1 MGKTKTRIM
10 LNEWLQTLHAE
21 KIVFIG
27 SRSNFLYIGKQR
39 DSFLAMRNLDDV
51 YREKLEKR
59 LAVARQQYEYSV
71 MLDRKREMIT
81 HEEEIQKA
89 KKRIAD
95 YVPFGERY
103 VKEVYKRFSD
113 EGTVIIIEG
122 REQGKYW
129 DIGKELSRPKKGET

>member
-59 LAVARQQYEYSV
+59 LAVARQQ
-71 MLDRKREMIT
+71 
-81 HEEEIQKA
+81 
-89 KKRIAD
+89 
-95 YVPFGERY
+95 
-103 VKEVYKRFSD
+103 
-113 EGTVIIIEG
+113 
-122 REQGKYW
+122 
-129 DIGKELSRPKKGET
+129 